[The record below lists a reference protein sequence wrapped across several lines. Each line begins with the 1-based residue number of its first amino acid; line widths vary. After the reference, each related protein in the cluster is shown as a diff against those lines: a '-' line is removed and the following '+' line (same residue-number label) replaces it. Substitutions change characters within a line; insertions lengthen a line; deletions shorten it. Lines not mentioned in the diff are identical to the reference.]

1 MSFKGRSPPAG
12 TAALPSAPAG
22 RYVQSAAPQA
32 GHRGRGRGE
41 VSLVPLLNF
50 FVSVCVGC
58 GVALDYFISFLFE
71 CVFSFFFF
79 FSSPLF
85 SLCVC
90 LWPAGPP
97 LRCSSASSTPP
108 EQSPSPP
115 PSPPANEGPGR
126 LLGNGAAQPAADS
139 DSEEEFVPNSFLVK
153 SGSGNLCVAANGE

>member
-79 FSSPLF
+79 FPPPF

-90 LWPAGPP
+90 VCGPQVLP
-97 LRCSSASSTPP
+97 SVVRPP
-108 EQSPSPP
+108 PPPPPSSPP
-115 PSPPANEGPGR
+115 PLPPRRRPMRARGGCWATARPSR
-126 LLGNGAAQPAADS
+126 PRTLTLR
-139 DSEEEFVPNSFLVK
+139 K
-153 SGSGNLCVAANGE
+153 SLSLIHS